1 MKQRCY
7 PMVPIP
13 NQDGPKC
20 IQETGCKT
28 WQARSVRSAKFA
40 KVLIQRSF
48 FRAQWFDL
56 SLFHISYSVSA
67 SLATGLLL
75 WWHGVPLAEQQKKIQ
90 DQDDH
95 DCGVPCRRGVALG

>member
-7 PMVPIP
+7 PMVPIQ

-20 IQETGCKT
+20 IEETGCKA
-28 WQARSVRSAKFA
+28 WQARKARSAKFA
-40 KVLIQRSF
+40 KVDSTQFLQ
-48 FRAQWFDL
+48 AQWFDL
-56 SLFHISYSVSA
+56 SLFHVSYSVSA

-75 WWHGVPLAEQQKKIQ
+75 CWHAVPLAEQQKKIQ

-95 DCGVPCRRGVALG
+95 DCGVPC